1 METIQTLTNLMAAE
15 LTALQEQYREQGG
28 TVAAW
33 EIRGE
38 LGTDTDKPHDLIAVL
53 TFGQSREEV
62 PLNKTLR
69 LTGELNGMLRIGA
82 RTDAQCA
89 AELKLMAEVV
99 ADYLGGMSYTELG
112 DAVVI
117 QATSE
122 TVTYSRASPTAYSF
136 SLAVEAVVQF

>member
-53 TFGQSREEV
+53 TFGESREEV

-89 AELKLMAEVV
+89 SELKLMADVV
-99 ADYLGGMSYTELG
+99 ADYLGNMRYTELG

-122 TVTYSRASPTAYSF
+122 TVTYDKAGNTAYKW
-136 SLAVEAVVQF
+136 SLPVEAVVQF

>member
-1 METIQTLTNLMAAE
+1 MELDNMETIQTLTNLMAAE

-69 LTGELNGMLRIGA
+69 LTGELNGLLRIGA

-89 AELKLMAEVV
+89 AECPSFKEVGSNHWAACHHLDKV
-99 ADYLGGMSYTELG
+99 K
-112 DAVVI
+112 
-117 QATSE
+117 
-122 TVTYSRASPTAYSF
+122 
-136 SLAVEAVVQF
+136 

>member
-33 EIRGE
+33 GIRGE

-69 LTGELNGMLRIGA
+69 LIGELNGMLRIGA

-99 ADYLGGMSYTELG
+99 ADYLGNMHYTELG

-122 TVTYSRASPTAYSF
+122 TVTYDKAGNTAYKW
-136 SLAVEAVVQF
+136 SLPVEAVVQF

>member
-15 LTALQEQYREQGG
+15 LTSLQEQYREQGG

-117 QATSE
+117 QAASE
-122 TVTYSRASPTAYSF
+122 TVTYSRSSPTAYSF